1 MTSFGYTLSSEEHG
15 PQTLV
20 TNARRAEELGFDFVS
35 ISDHYHPWVTAQGHS
50 PFVWSVLGAI
60 AASTER
66 IEVGV
71 GVTCPIMRIHPAVL
85 AQAAATTSLL
95 FDGRFF
101 FGVGTGEA
109 LNEHIT
115 GQRWPRPEIRREML
129 EEAVAVMRQLWTGDT
144 VDHRGAYYE
153 VENARAVRP
162 ARPRTIPV
170 IVSGFGTE
178 AAELSGRIGDGYW
191 GNSPERELVEA
202 FEKAGG
208 TGPRYAQLNLCWAER
223 RGRAR
228 RRRCTRSGRTPAS
241 PASSRR
247 TCPRGPTSSRRRSR
261 SPRSRS
267 TKSVPCGPDIADE
280 LVKSVR
286 QYVDAGY
293 DHLYFHNIGP
303 DQDGFFR
310 FWERELSDAVE
321 RRRDQLT
328 CSFSQSI
335 TTSPCHCEPIG
346 ASWYC
351 APSITVKSTRSFVG
365 PGRRS

>member
-15 PQTLV
+15 PQKLV
-20 TNARRAEELGFDFVS
+20 DNARRAEALGFDFVS

-60 AASTER
+60 AAATER

-85 AQAAATTSLL
+85 AQAAATTALL

-115 GQRWPRPEIRREML
+115 GLRWPRPQIRREML

-153 VENARAVRP
+153 VENARVFDPPSA
-162 ARPRTIPV
+162 TIPV
-170 IVSGFGTE
+170 IVSGFGAE
-178 AAELSGRIGDGYW
+178 AATLAGRIGDGYW
-191 GNSPERELVEA
+191 GNSPEGELVDA

-208 TGPRYAQLNLCWAER
+208 SGPRYAQLNLCWAEDE
-223 RGRAR
+223 
-228 RRRCTRSGRTPAS
+228 AS
-241 PASSRR
+241 AKKTVHEIWPNAGVAGQLSQDL
-247 TCPRGPTSSRRRSR
+247 PTWTHFEQAAE
-261 SPRSRS
+261 PL
-267 TKSVPCGPDIADE
+267 TEDQVTESVPCGPDITEE

-286 QYVDAGY
+286 EFVDAGF

-303 DQDGFFR
+303 DQEGFFR
-310 FWERELSDAVE
+310 YWESELGDAV
-321 RRRDQLT
+321 
-328 CSFSQSI
+328 
-335 TTSPCHCEPIG
+335 
-346 ASWYC
+346 A
-351 APSITVKSTRSFVG
+351 K
-365 PGRRS
+365 